1 VETQMAFELGILPNN
16 ASHNYLSYDSHE
28 LALRT
33 AIERLKC

>member
-1 VETQMAFELGILPNN
+1 IQTQMAFELGIMPNN
-16 ASHNYLSYDSHE
+16 QSDDYLSYDTNE